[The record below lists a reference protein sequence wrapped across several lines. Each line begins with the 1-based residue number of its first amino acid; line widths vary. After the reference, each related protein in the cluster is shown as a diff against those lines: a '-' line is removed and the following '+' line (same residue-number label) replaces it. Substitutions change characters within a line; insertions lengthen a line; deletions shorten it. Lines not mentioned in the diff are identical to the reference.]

1 MEPAIGTNAVF
12 ALLSRLSACTN
23 DVHSIDLVTSKKGR
37 RNLRHAFPWGAVFA
51 AGVLAGALLG
61 KLVHAQG
68 SQYATE
74 QIAKI
79 NLNNLPGQEM
89 LIFASTWQPGFR
101 LPLHMHP
108 NGHEVTYVV
117 EGEQTFYI
125 EGVGTKVVKAGEAI
139 YTPPNTPHFGSNL
152 TDKPSKTV
160 VIRVKDIAK
169 PIMVEIKQ

>member
-1 MEPAIGTNAVF
+1 M
-12 ALLSRLSACTN
+12 
-23 DVHSIDLVTSKKGR
+23 
-37 RNLRHAFPWGAVFA
+37 RHRIVLGAVFA
-51 AGVLAGALLG
+51 VGVLTGSLSG
-61 KLVHAQG
+61 VFVHAQG
-68 SQYATE
+68 SQYVTT
-74 QIAKI
+74 QVVKTD
-79 NLNNLPGQEM
+79 LNNLPGQEM
-89 LIFASTWQPGFR
+89 LIFSSTWQPGFR

-160 VIRVKDIAK
+160 VIRVKDIDK
-169 PIMVEIKQ
+169 PIMVPIKQ

>member
-1 MEPAIGTNAVF
+1 MGGSLRRWRSSRCIRRIRACSGIAV
-12 ALLSRLSACTN
+12 R
-23 DVHSIDLVTSKKGR
+23 DK
-37 RNLRHAFPWGAVFA
+37 
-51 AGVLAGALLG
+51 VL
-61 KLVHAQG
+61 K
-68 SQYATE
+68 T
-74 QIAKI
+74 
-79 NLNNLPGQEM
+79 NLNHLPGQEM
-89 LIFASTWQPGFR
+89 LILASTWQPGFR

-160 VIRVKDIAK
+160 VIRVKDIDK

>member
-1 MEPAIGTNAVF
+1 M
-12 ALLSRLSACTN
+12 
-23 DVHSIDLVTSKKGR
+23 
-37 RNLRHAFPWGAVFA
+37 RHAFAWGAVFG
-51 AGVLAGALLG
+51 AGVLSGAFLG

-68 SQYATE
+68 PQYATT
-74 QIAKI
+74 QVAMI

-125 EGVGTKVVKAGEAI
+125 EGIGTKVVKAGEAI

-152 TDKPSKTV
+152 TDKPSKTI
-160 VIRVKDIAK
+160 VIRVKDIDK
-169 PIMVEIKQ
+169 PIMVEIKR